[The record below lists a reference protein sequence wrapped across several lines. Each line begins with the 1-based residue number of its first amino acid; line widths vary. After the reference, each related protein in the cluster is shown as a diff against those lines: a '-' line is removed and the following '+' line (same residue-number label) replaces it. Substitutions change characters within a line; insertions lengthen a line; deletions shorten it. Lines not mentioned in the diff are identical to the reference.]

1 MLSDHLKRLGEFYRG
16 KHILITGASGYIAW
30 NLLRTLVC
38 FDCTIIC
45 LSRNVQRIDRSSG
58 RASITYVQGP
68 YQDSQVIQDVMVD
81 TDIIFHMASQT
92 SVRCAE
98 IDPLDDYEAN
108 VRPMHLLLEACR
120 SKQVQPT
127 IIFSGTSTQC
137 GIHEDTYVGRSVV
150 DKPIT
155 TYDFH
160 KLQAEQ
166 LLKYYIS
173 RGWGQGVSLRL
184 TNVYGPGPK
193 SSNSERGVLNAMIRK
208 ALSGQAL
215 VVYGSGQN
223 IRDYIFI
230 DDVVLA
236 FLTAPLSIKSTSGE
250 HFLVGS
256 GIGTMIIDAMKLVLK
271 LVQQKTNQ
279 SISLRSVPE
288 PIDFS
293 AIDRRNF
300 IADLD
305 ETFGP
310 ILSKDTHTLEA
321 GINKTIAFLN
331 EYR

>member
-1 MLSDHLKRLGEFYRG
+1 MLSDHLNRLGKFYRG
-16 KHILITGASGYIAW
+16 KRILITGASGYIAW
-30 NLLRTLVC
+30 NLLRTLEC

-58 RASITYVQGP
+58 RASITYVQGA
-68 YQDSQVIQDVMVD
+68 YQDSQVIQNVMAD
-81 TDIIFHMASQT
+81 MDIIFHLASQT

-98 IDPLDDYEAN
+98 MDPLDDYEAN

-120 SKQVQPT
+120 IKQLHPT

-137 GIHEDTYVGRSVV
+137 GVHEQTHVGRSAV
-150 DKPIT
+150 DHPIT

-184 TNVYGPGPK
+184 TNVYGPGPQ
-193 SSNSERGVLNAMIRK
+193 SRSAERGVLNTMIK
-208 ALSGQAL
+208 NAVCGKDL
-215 VVYGSGQN
+215 VVYGSGQH

-230 DDVVLA
+230 EDVVLA
-236 FLTAPLSIKSTSGE
+236 FLTAPLSIERTSGE

-256 GIGTMIIDAMKLVLK
+256 GIGTMIIDAMKLVVKLAQLK
-271 LVQQKTNQ
+271 SNQ
-279 SISLRSVPE
+279 SISLQSVPE
-288 PIDFS
+288 PPDFS
-293 AIDRRNF
+293 TIDRRNF

-305 ETFGP
+305 EIFGP

-331 EYR
+331 ECR